1 MERIKD
7 DELVQRFY
15 RCGFSNIQWVYI
27 VQPHMV
33 IVITISHQ
41 ENVSCKEIT
50 LLQYVVYGIIT
61 YNEGKSSY
69 SS

>member
-15 RCGFSNIQWVYI
+15 RCGLSNIHWVYI
-27 VQPHMV
+27 VESHIV
-33 IVITISHQ
+33 ITITISHQ
-41 ENVSCKEIT
+41 ENVSCKEIR
-50 LLQYVVYGIIT
+50 LLQYVVYRTIR